1 MGWGGGFLPI
11 IKSLP
16 THVEVEFGCD
26 NTTED
31 SGTTHICIAFAFAY
45 PQERNGGVVSS
56 LPNYGPAVAN
66 TRCLL
71 EEHCQTYKVADHQY
85 QTSK

>member
-1 MGWGGGFLPI
+1 MGWDGGFPPI

-26 NTTED
+26 KTTEN

-45 PQERNGGVVSS
+45 PEEERGG
-56 LPNYGPAVAN
+56 
-66 TRCLL
+66 
-71 EEHCQTYKVADHQY
+71 
-85 QTSK
+85 